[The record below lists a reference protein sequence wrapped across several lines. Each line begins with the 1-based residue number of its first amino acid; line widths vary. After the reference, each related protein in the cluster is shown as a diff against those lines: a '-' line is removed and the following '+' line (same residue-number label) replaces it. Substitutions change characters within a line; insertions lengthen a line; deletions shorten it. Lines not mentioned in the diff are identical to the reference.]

1 MCWSTSYRMA
11 DTIARAKYSAMRERS
26 LGLGAMGFHS
36 LIHKH
41 GVAWESELAKEIN
54 EQVFSFIHNEAHAET
69 ELLAEE
75 RGAYLDEQRVVKETL
90 TYLRIETKCI

>member
-1 MCWSTSYRMA
+1 
-11 DTIARAKYSAMRERS
+11 MRWDFT
-26 LGLGAMGFHS
+26 LL
-36 LIHKH
+36 HKH

-75 RGAYLDEQRVVKETL
+75 RGAYLDGEKGGKRNSHLLAGGNLNASSGVILGTNLFNRDFES
-90 TYLRIETKCI
+90 KCIYTQNSCW